1 MAGYALAILPALQLN
16 TTGEVHMKRLPV
28 HWSLALMLSAA
39 AHGQPVAPADSRVER
54 NVLYGMYSGLALL
67 MDVHYP
73 AKPNRIGIIYIGG
86 SAYHARLAYDATPLK
101 DRPALRLATAPLLDA
116 GYTVFVINHRAAP
129 RFRHPADLEDA
140 QRAVRFVRHHADR
153 FGIRRDRI
161 GAAGHSSGAYLA
173 LMLGLLDGH
182 SVSEKRDAVEAEN
195 AKVQAVAAQAPATDF
210 VNNPANW
217 VVSSYLG
224 VALFEGTEPDSD
236 EFKIYR
242 DASAVT
248 HATKDDAPALLVHG
262 DADPLVPFRNSE
274 VMNKAL
280 LDAGVAV
287 SLVPIRSGGHFPP
300 FPASEPDPYRESVKW
315 FDKHLRT
322 PQ

>member
-1 MAGYALAILPALQLN
+1 MKRCLAILCAVGL
-16 TTGEVHMKRLPV
+16 
-28 HWSLALMLSAA
+28 LSATA
-39 AHGQPVAPADSRVER
+39 DGQPKTPADSRVEK

-73 AKPNRIGIIYIGG
+73 AKPNRIGIIYVGG
-86 SAYHARLAYDATPLK
+86 NAFHHPLTYDATPLK
-101 DRPALRLATAPLLDA
+101 DRPALQFATTPLLDA

-129 RFRHPADLEDA
+129 RFRHPAALEDA
-140 QRAVRFVRHHADR
+140 HRAVRFVRHHANR
-153 FGIRRDRI
+153 FGIRQDRI

-173 LMLGLLDGH
+173 LMLGVLDGH
-182 SVSEKRDAVEAEN
+182 GVSEKRDAVDVEN
-195 AKVQAVAAQAPATDF
+195 ARVQAVAAQAPPTDF
-210 VNNPANW
+210 VNIPANF

-224 VALFEGTEPDSD
+224 VALFEGIDPSSE
-236 EFKIYR
+236 EYRIYR
-242 DASAVT
+242 DASPVF
-248 HATKDDAPALLVHG
+248 HATKDDAPTLLVHG

-274 VMNKAL
+274 LMNKAL

-300 FPASEPDPYRESVKW
+300 FPANEPDPYRESVKW
-315 FDKHLRT
+315 FDEHLLPRA